1 MNYLR
6 KIPIFIIVF
15 MLSLM
20 VVSYAYGGPVY
31 EFEFEGVVLAD
42 TSEVEYVM
50 TYGDGEPTYISLY
63 GECNYPDQDIDLWVY
78 YNGIEIAKETGTG
91 CEHHIDIIT
100 PLDTY
105 AEIKIVVENRHHPLN
120 TGYVLTV
127 Y

>member
-1 MNYLR
+1 
-6 KIPIFIIVF
+6 
-15 MLSLM
+15 M
-20 VVSYAYGGPVY
+20 VISQANASPVY

-63 GECNYPDQDIDLWVY
+63 GECNYKEQDIDLWVFY
-78 YNGIEIAKETGTG
+78 GNKLIAKETGNG

-100 PLDTY
+100 PLDEY
-105 AEIKIVVENRHHPLN
+105 AEIKIVVENKKKPLN